1 MKKLLILTIALLLP
15 ALTAS
20 AQTTSLNDA
29 QIVGVVQAINKAEV
43 EAGNLVRST
52 STNPQVKMFGHR
64 LVGEHNGSNWLLNDL
79 AKNEGISAQD
89 SPISDS
95 LKADAQK
102 SFSKLK
108 GLKGPALD
116 VAYID
121 HEVTEHQQALDL
133 FDKNLIPSAK
143 NEELKSLL
151 SVIRSWLAGHL
162 EHAKMIQ
169 ASLGKK

>member
-1 MKKLLILTIALLLP
+1 MKKLIILTIAMLLP

-20 AQTTSLNDA
+20 AQTTSLSGG
-29 QIVGVVQAINKAEV
+29 QIVGIVLAINEAEV

-64 LVGEHNGSNWLLNDL
+64 LVGEHNGSTWLLTDL
-79 AKNEGISAQD
+79 AKKEGISPQD
-89 SPISDS
+89 SPISES
-95 LKADAQK
+95 LKADAK
-102 SFSKLK
+102 KHFSKLK
-108 GLKGPALD
+108 GLQGAALN

-121 HEVTEHQQALDL
+121 HEVTQHQQVLDL
-133 FDKNLIPSAK
+133 FDKNLIPNAK
-143 NEELKSLL
+143 NEELQSLL

-169 ASLGKK
+169 TSLGKK